1 MNNQG
6 RIIAHDNVPDR
17 LKLIQENIT
26 RLGVTCA
33 ETTSTLDPRLSTFD
47 RILVDAPCS
56 NTGVLRRRVDL
67 RWRIQPD
74 EIERLRATQ
83 LDLLQKSAARLK
95 TGGTLVYSTCSLEP
109 EENTALV
116 QQFLATQ
123 PGFKLERERQLLPF
137 VDGVDG
143 AYVARMVKV
152 S

>member
-26 RLGVTCA
+26 RLGITCA
-33 ETTSTLDPRLSTFD
+33 ETTSALDARLSTFD

-67 RWRIQPD
+67 RWRIQPE
-74 EIERLRATQ
+74 EIERLRSTQ
-83 LDLLQKSAARLK
+83 LDLLQKAAARLK
-95 TGGTLVYSTCSLEP
+95 PGGVLIYSTCSLEP

-123 PGFKLERERQLLPF
+123 PCLKLERERQLLPF
-137 VDGVDG
+137 TDGVDG
-143 AYVARMVKV
+143 AYVARMIKLG
-152 S
+152 